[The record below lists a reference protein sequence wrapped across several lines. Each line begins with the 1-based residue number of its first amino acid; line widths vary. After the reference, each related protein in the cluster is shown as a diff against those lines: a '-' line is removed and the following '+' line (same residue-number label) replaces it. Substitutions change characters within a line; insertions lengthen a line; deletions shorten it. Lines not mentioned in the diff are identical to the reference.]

1 MTIHT
6 LLGKAAG
13 AVISGVAGVTVVNAA
28 RSGRL
33 GRAAHRAAVGVTAAG
48 LKTLRAAEHGAEN
61 TRLTAADIVA
71 EARERVGEQAPAP
84 GARTA
89 HDHQH

>member
-1 MTIHT
+1 MIQAV
-6 LLGKAAG
+6 LGKAVG

-33 GRAAHRAAVGVTAAG
+33 GRVAHQAAVGVTAAG
-48 LKTLRAAEHGAEN
+48 LRAVRAAEHGAEN
-61 TRLTAADIVA
+61 TRLVAADIVA
-71 EARERVGEQAPAP
+71 EAREKVGEQATPP
-84 GARTA
+84 GAPTV